1 MSEGRHIRLAGFTR
15 VDRHEMIA
23 KLRDAL
29 QSASAD
35 LIDFQMFSNTAINLS
50 FEMREMHAAELG
62 RALLSTGLALDDESL
77 EALRLESQTADVLTG
92 SLNVTFI
99 HSEPDLRIP
108 VPPIPG

>member
-1 MSEGRHIRLAGFTR
+1 MAGPSHIRLAGFTR
-15 VDRHEMIA
+15 VNRHEMIA

-29 QSASAD
+29 QGAGAD
-35 LIDFQMFSNTAINLS
+35 LIDFQMFSNTAISLS
-50 FEMREMHAAELG
+50 FELLGKHLEELASAFVSS
-62 RALLSTGLALDDESL
+62 ALSLDDESV
-77 EALRLESQTADVLTG
+77 ERLRQIYEPEQVLSG

>member
-1 MSEGRHIRLAGFTR
+1 MSQGRHIRLAGFTR
-15 VDRHEMIA
+15 VDRHAMIA

-50 FEMREMHAAELG
+50 FEVREKHLG
-62 RALLSTGLALDDESL
+62 KLECSLVSTGLALDNESL
-77 EALRLESQTADVLTG
+77 EALRLGGETADILTG

>member
-1 MSEGRHIRLAGFTR
+1 
-15 VDRHEMIA
+15 MIA

-50 FEMREMHAAELG
+50 FEVPEEHLAELG
-62 RALLSTGLALDDESL
+62 SALVSSGLALDNESL
-77 EALRLESQTADVLTG
+77 EALRLSGETGDILTG

-99 HSEPDLRIP
+99 HREPDLQIP

>member
-1 MSEGRHIRLAGFTR
+1 MSESRHIRLAGFTR
-15 VDRHEMIA
+15 VDRHEMIT

-35 LIDFQMFSNTAINLS
+35 LIDFQMFSNTAINLT
-50 FEMREMHAAELG
+50 FEMREMHLG
-62 RALLSTGLALDDESL
+62 RLESALVSAGLALDDESL
-77 EALRLESQTADVLTG
+77 EAMRMGGKTADILTG

>member
-1 MSEGRHIRLAGFTR
+1 MSESRHIRLAGFTR
-15 VDRHEMIA
+15 LDRHEMIT

-50 FEMREMHAAELG
+50 FEMREEHSGKLE

-77 EALRLESQTADVLTG
+77 EALRLVGETADILTG

-99 HSEPDLRIP
+99 HSAPDLRIP